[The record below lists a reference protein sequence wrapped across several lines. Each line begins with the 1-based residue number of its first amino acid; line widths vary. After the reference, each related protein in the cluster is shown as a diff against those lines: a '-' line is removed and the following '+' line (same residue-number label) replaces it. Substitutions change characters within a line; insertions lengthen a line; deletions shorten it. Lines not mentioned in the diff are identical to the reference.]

1 MKRAAGASGRTRR
14 RRRVAV
20 VTGTRAE
27 YGLLRTVMEAVAA
40 RRGLQLQTI
49 VTGMHLLRGFG
60 ATVRQIERDG
70 WHIDARVPMQ
80 RGREGALDQAEGLAR
95 GVKGIA
101 RFVTDS
107 DTDIVVVLGDRIE
120 AMAGALAATT
130 TGRFIAHI
138 HGGDVAPGD
147 TDNPVRHAI
156 TKLAHIHL
164 AASPDAARRLIRM
177 GEAPETVHVVGAPGL
192 DRLFELARELPRPSR
207 ASSALVLQHAYGRSP
222 AVERRV
228 MSAVLR
234 AVRSHGLTAKVMYPN
249 TDRGH
254 SGVVQAIDEVLR
266 GRNRRWR
273 PQVVRSM
280 PRDRYL
286 RELLS
291 TAVLVGNSSSGVIEA
306 AAVGV
311 PCVNV
316 GSRQAGR
323 LRGGT
328 SVIDASESFTAVRDA
343 IGRALA
349 QRPEK
354 AGPRLYGDGRAGGR
368 IADLLAG
375 SQLTEDLRRKR
386 NSS

>member
-1 MKRAAGASGRTRR
+1 MKRATAVSGRTRR

-70 WHIDARVPMQ
+70 WRIDARVPMQ
-80 RGREGALDQAEGLAR
+80 RGRDGATDQAEGLALW
-95 GVKGIA
+95 VKGIA
-101 RFVTDS
+101 RFLTGS

-130 TGRFIAHI
+130 TGRFVAHI

-147 TDNPVRHAI
+147 TDNPLRHAI

-192 DRLFELARELPRPSR
+192 DRLFELVRERPRTTRS
-207 ASSALVLQHAYGRSP
+207 SSALVLQHACGRSP

-228 MSAVLR
+228 MSAILR
-234 AVRSHGLTAKVMYPN
+234 AVRSHGLNAKVIFPN

-254 SGVVQAIDEVLR
+254 SGVVEAIDEVLR
-266 GRNRRWR
+266 GRNGPWR
-273 PQVVRSM
+273 PRVFRSM

-286 RELLS
+286 HELL
-291 TAVLVGNSSSGVIEA
+291 AAGVLVGNSSSGVIEA

-323 LRGGT
+323 LRGGV
-328 SVIDASESFTAVRDA
+328 SVIDTGESFTEIRDA

-354 AGPRLYGDGRAGGR
+354 ASPQLYGDGRAGER
-368 IADLLAG
+368 IADLLAHAP
-375 SQLTEDLRRKR
+375 LTEDLRRKR

>member
-1 MKRAAGASGRTRR
+1 
-14 RRRVAV
+14 
-20 VTGTRAE
+20 
-27 YGLLRTVMEAVAA
+27 
-40 RRGLQLQTI
+40 
-49 VTGMHLLRGFG
+49 
-60 ATVRQIERDG
+60 
-70 WHIDARVPMQ
+70 
-80 RGREGALDQAEGLAR
+80 
-95 GVKGIA
+95 
-101 RFVTDS
+101 
-107 DTDIVVVLGDRIE
+107 
-120 AMAGALAATT
+120 
-130 TGRFIAHI
+130 
-138 HGGDVAPGD
+138 
-147 TDNPVRHAI
+147 
-156 TKLAHIHL
+156 
-164 AASPDAARRLIRM
+164 
-177 GEAPETVHVVGAPGL
+177 
-192 DRLFELARELPRPSR
+192 
-207 ASSALVLQHAYGRSP
+207 
-222 AVERRV
+222 

-266 GRNRRWR
+266 ARNRRWR

-354 AGPRLYGDGRAGGR
+354 AGPQLYGDGRAGGR